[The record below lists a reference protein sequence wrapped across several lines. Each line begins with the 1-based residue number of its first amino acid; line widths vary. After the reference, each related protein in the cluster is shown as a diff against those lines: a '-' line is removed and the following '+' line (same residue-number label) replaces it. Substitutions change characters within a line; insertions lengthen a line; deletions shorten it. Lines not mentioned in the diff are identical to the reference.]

1 MKKVLATILTLVMAL
16 SLCSVAWADGVTCE
30 GGESCAHQAAIGS
43 THYNTLAE
51 AITAASDG
59 DTIVLQDN
67 ATTATLQDDI
77 IYDLNSHTLTYSG
90 TTHEVAEGKTLTFMD
105 SSVTG
110 NARGGTLE
118 LSGVNG
124 TTAAINPQ
132 KGATLKVSNIKVTCT
147 GSAFFPQGDAA
158 KVDVTACDVTAPIYC
173 VGTNAGSTNN
183 YNVVITL
190 KDSTFV
196 AAVGDGDNC
205 AVMINVP
212 GTLNIDNCTITGDRQ
227 AVLVRAGT
235 AVINNSDI
243 KTTGKFTDAATKYH
257 SGAWSS
263 GNEVPAAALT
273 VGNYQNGPASAYLA
287 EAKVTVTNTKLT
299 AEHGVPA
306 IYTDANDTYKGD
318 LTIGGDSTVVT
329 GEVMKGQKADENVSV
344 IAVTGGTFS
353 SDVRTYTADNTP
365 VAMVGNDYAV
375 GSSAISAAANGG
387 KTVIVVKAGPIN
399 GVDAGKSITVNR
411 DVTGVTVNGVP
422 VTGGFYTVPARYYYY
437 YNSTT
442 TTTDT
447 KGSPK
452 TFDAGIALYVG
463 MALTSAAGVAFV
475 GKKRED

>member
-1 MKKVLATILTLVMAL
+1 MKKALATILALVMAIG
-16 SLCSVAWADGVTCE
+16 LCSISWATESGLPAAVNGVIKLTGDATTDTLQDGVT
-30 GGESCAHQAAIGS
+30 
-43 THYNTLAE
+43 
-51 AITAASDG
+51 
-59 DTIVLQDN
+59 
-67 ATTATLQDDI
+67 
-77 IYDLNSHTLTYSG
+77 YDLNGHKLTYSG
-90 TTHEVAEGKTLTFMD
+90 STHVVGVGKTLTFMD

-110 NARGGTLE
+110 NARGGTLV
-118 LSGVNG
+118 LSGVTG

-132 KGATLKVSNIKVTCT
+132 EGATLKVSNIKVTCT

-190 KDSTFV
+190 KNSTFV
-196 AAVGDGDNC
+196 SNTADGDNC

-235 AVINNSDI
+235 AVITNSDI
-243 KTTGKFTDAATKYH
+243 KTTGKFNEASTKYH
-257 SGAWSS
+257 SDAWKS

-299 AEHGVPA
+299 AENGVPA

-318 LTIGGDSTVVT
+318 LTIGGDSTLVT
-329 GEVMKGQKADENVSV
+329 GEVMKGQKADKAVVS
-344 IAVTGGTFS
+344 VTGGTFS
-353 SDVRTYTADNTP
+353 SDVSAYAPEGTP

-411 DVTGVTVNGVP
+411 GVTGVTVNGVP
-422 VTGGFYTVPARYYYY
+422 VTGGSYTVPARYYYY
-437 YNSTT
+437 NSTT
-442 TTTDT
+442 TDTKTTDT

-452 TFDAGIALYVG
+452 TFDAGVGIYAVTAVLSVTG
-463 MALTSAAGVAFV
+463 MAWTA
-475 GKKRED
+475 KKRGN

>member
-1 MKKVLATILTLVMAL
+1 MKKALATILALVMAIG
-16 SLCSVAWADGVTCE
+16 LCSISWATESGLPAAVNGVIKLTGDATTDTLQDGVT
-30 GGESCAHQAAIGS
+30 
-43 THYNTLAE
+43 
-51 AITAASDG
+51 
-59 DTIVLQDN
+59 
-67 ATTATLQDDI
+67 
-77 IYDLNSHTLTYSG
+77 YDLNGHKLTYSG
-90 TTHEVAEGKTLTFMD
+90 STHVVGVGKTLTFMD

-110 NARGGTLE
+110 NARGGTLV
-118 LSGVNG
+118 LSGVTG

-132 KGATLKVSNIKVTCT
+132 EGATLKVSNIKVTCT

-190 KDSTFV
+190 KNSTFV
-196 AAVGDGDNC
+196 SNTDDGDNC

-235 AVINNSDI
+235 AVITNSDI
-243 KTTGKFTDAATKYH
+243 KTTGKFNEASTKYH
-257 SGAWSS
+257 SDAWKS

-299 AEHGVPA
+299 AENGVPA

-318 LTIGGDSTVVT
+318 LTIGGDSTLVT
-329 GEVMKGQKADENVSV
+329 GEVMKGQKADKAVVS
-344 IAVTGGTFS
+344 VTGGTFS
-353 SDVRTYTADNTP
+353 SDVSDYVADNTP
-365 VAMVGNDYAV
+365 FAFIERTNEPTYYVGAETIQNAAKNL
-375 GSSAISAAANGG
+375 SAGQWLAIG
-387 KTVIVVKAGPIN
+387 KGTVELRNVPAGVIVRPVN
-399 GVDAGKSITVNR
+399 DTVGVV
-411 DVTGVTVNGVP
+411 VNGKNIS
-422 VTGGFYTVPARYYYY
+422 GNQYIDGYTVPQSSGYYYY
-437 YNSTT
+437 QPTT
-442 TTTDT
+442 DTKTTDT

>member
-1 MKKVLATILTLVMAL
+1 MKKVLATILALVMAIG
-16 SLCSVAWADGVTCE
+16 LCSISWATESGLPAAVNGVIKLT
-30 GGESCAHQAAIGS
+30 G
-43 THYNTLAE
+43 
-51 AITAASDG
+51 
-59 DTIVLQDN
+59 N
-67 ATTATLQDDI
+67 ATTTALQDDI
-77 IYDLNSHTLTYSG
+77 TYDLNSHTLTYSG

-105 SSVTG
+105 SSVTDN
-110 NARGGTLE
+110 NARGGTLV
-118 LSGVNG
+118 LSGVTG

-190 KDSTFV
+190 KNSTFV
-196 AAVGDGDNC
+196 SNTADGDNC

-235 AVINNSDI
+235 AVITNSDI

-257 SGAWSS
+257 SGAWKS

-287 EAKVTVTNTKLT
+287 EAEVTVTNTKLT
-299 AEHGVPA
+299 AENGVPA
-306 IYTDANDTYKGD
+306 IYTDANDTHKGD

-329 GEVMKGQKADENVSV
+329 GKVMKGQKADKAVV
-344 IAVTGGTFS
+344 AVTGGS
-353 SDVRTYTADNTP
+353 YDSDVTSLTTEAVAVTGESEGTY
-365 VAMVGNDYAV
+365 VVGQ
-375 GSSAISAAANGG
+375 SAINAVAKAGNNVRIVKGNVTLRDVPAG
-387 KTVIVVKAGPIN
+387 VIVYPGE
-399 GVDAGKSITVNR
+399 GTV
-411 DVTGVTVNGVP
+411 VVNGKDIS
-422 VTGGFYTVPARYYYY
+422 GSQYSDGYTVPQSSGYYYY
-437 YNSTT
+437 QP
-442 TTTDT
+442 TTDT
-447 KGSPK
+447 KANDTKGSHHTLPK
-452 TFDAGIALYVG
+452 PFDSGISLYVG

>member
-1 MKKVLATILTLVMAL
+1 MKKVLATILALVMAIG
-16 SLCSVAWADGVTCE
+16 LCSISWATESGLPAAVNGVIKLT
-30 GGESCAHQAAIGS
+30 
-43 THYNTLAE
+43 
-51 AITAASDG
+51 
-59 DTIVLQDN
+59 DN
-67 ATTATLQDDI
+67 ATTATLQDGI
-77 IYDLNSHTLTYSG
+77 IYDLNGYKLTYSG
-90 TTHEVAEGKTLTFMD
+90 STHVVGVGKTLTFMD

-110 NARGGTLE
+110 NARGGTLV
-118 LSGVNG
+118 LSGVTG
-124 TTAAINPQ
+124 TRAAINPQ
-132 KGATLKVSNIKVTCT
+132 EGATLKVSNITVTCS

-196 AAVGDGDNC
+196 ASADDGDNC

-227 AVLVRAGT
+227 AVIVRAGT
-235 AVINNSDI
+235 AVITNSDI
-243 KTTGKFTDAATKYH
+243 KTTGKFTGAATKYH
-257 SGAWSS
+257 SDAWKS

-287 EAKVTVTNTKLT
+287 EAEVTVTNTKLT
-299 AEHGVPA
+299 AENGVPA
-306 IYTDANDTYKGD
+306 IYTDANDTHKGD

-329 GEVMKGQKADENVSV
+329 GEVMKGQKADKAVV
-344 IAVTGGTFS
+344 AVTGGS
-353 SDVRTYTADNTP
+353 YDSDVTSLTTEAVAVTGESEGTYVVGQSAINA
-365 VAMVGNDYAV
+365 VAKAGNDV
-375 GSSAISAAANGG
+375 R
-387 KTVIVVKAGPIN
+387 IVKGNVRL
-399 GVDAGKSITVNR
+399 T
-411 DVTGVTVNGVP
+411 DVPAGVTVIPEEGTEVFVNGKDISDSQYRD
-422 VTGGFYTVPARYYYY
+422 GYTVPQSSGYYYY
-437 YNSTT
+437 QPTT
-442 TTTDT
+442 DTKTTDT

>member
-1 MKKVLATILTLVMAL
+1 MKKVLATILALVMAIG
-16 SLCSVAWADGVTCE
+16 LCSISWATESGLPAAVNGVIKLTGDATTDTLQDGVT
-30 GGESCAHQAAIGS
+30 
-43 THYNTLAE
+43 
-51 AITAASDG
+51 
-59 DTIVLQDN
+59 
-67 ATTATLQDDI
+67 
-77 IYDLNSHTLTYSG
+77 YDLNGHKLTYSG
-90 TTHEVAEGKTLTFMD
+90 STHVVGVGKTLTFMD

-110 NARGGTLE
+110 NARGGTLV
-118 LSGVNG
+118 LSGVTG

-132 KGATLKVSNIKVTCT
+132 EGATLKVSNIKVTCT

-190 KDSTFV
+190 KNSTFV
-196 AAVGDGDNC
+196 SNTADGDNC

-235 AVINNSDI
+235 AVITNSDI
-243 KTTGKFTDAATKYH
+243 KTTGKFNEASTKYH
-257 SGAWSS
+257 SDAWKS

-299 AEHGVPA
+299 AENGVPA

-318 LTIGGDSTVVT
+318 LTIGGDSTLVT
-329 GEVMKGQKADENVSV
+329 GEVMKGQKADKAVVS
-344 IAVTGGTFS
+344 VTGGTFS
-353 SDVRTYTADNTP
+353 SDVSAYAPEGTP

-411 DVTGVTVNGVP
+411 GVTGVTVNGVP
-422 VTGGFYTVPARYYYY
+422 VTGGSYTVPARYYYY
-437 YNSTT
+437 NSTT
-442 TTTDT
+442 TDTKTTDT

-452 TFDAGIALYVG
+452 TFDAGVGIYAVTAVLSVTG
-463 MALTSAAGVAFV
+463 MAWTA
-475 GKKRED
+475 KKRGN